1 MHDIQSLTLIAD
13 ITIIIAA
20 SFFIGFIM
28 QKFKLPV
35 IFAYIVAGMLIGPYG
50 FKLIKK
56 LDEVEALAEV
66 GVALLMFVKGVEL
79 NFSKLKTI
87 WKVSIIGSTVQI
99 VVMMLLGFSLS
110 MYLGWDI
117 YNSLLLGMILSIS
130 STMTV
135 MKILIDKGE
144 MHTLHGRITTGF
156 LIVQDLMVVMMVFF
170 VSNFEAIKN
179 GKPLDIVFIT
189 LGSLLLVYFIVFV
202 GRKVLPR
209 VLTFIVR
216 SRNREMFLLSIFI
229 IAIGIPLSTYTLGLT
244 VALGAFV
251 AGFMLSEAKYNVEI
265 STQIQPLRDIFVVI
279 FFVSMGMLINPMLL
293 FKEIP
298 LVLMVVMTVVLGKF
312 VTSIISIRLCGYSTK
327 TSVRVALLV
336 THIGEFSFIFLTV
349 GQLYG
354 QVPQELSSSVIVV
367 TLITILMTSFFVN
380 NTERIYKI
388 LSRFSL
394 IKLFCSRTL
403 DCHEYDDHKFNFNGH
418 IIICGYGRTGSF
430 LVKELKDNCNIVII
444 EHDPRKIDEIKKL
457 GCPYI
462 YADAINPA
470 VLKIA
475 NVHKASILI
484 LALPDVRTKQIA
496 IRFAKECN
504 PDIFII
510 SRAFDREES
519 REWERMGSNRTTIPH
534 LIEAIEMLKEIRKR
548 LSL

>member
-13 ITIIIAA
+13 ITIIITT

-28 QKFKLPV
+28 HKFKLPV
-35 IFAYIVAGMLIGPYG
+35 VFAYIVAGMLIGPYG
-50 FKLIKK
+50 FQLIKK
-56 LDEVEALAEV
+56 VHEVEALAEL

-87 WKVSIIGSTVQI
+87 WKVSIIGSMIQI

-110 MYLGWDI
+110 IYLGWNL
-117 YNSLLLGMILSIS
+117 YSALLLGMILAIS

-170 VSNFEAIKN
+170 ISNFEAIKK
-179 GKPLDIVFIT
+179 GEPLDIIFIA

-202 GRKVLPR
+202 GRKVLPK
-209 VLTFIVR
+209 VLTFIVK
-216 SRNREMFLLSIFI
+216 SSNREMFLLSIFI
-229 IAIGIPLSTYTLGLT
+229 IAVGIPLSTYTLGLT

-265 STQIQPLRDIFVVI
+265 STQLQPLRDIFVVI

-293 FKEIP
+293 FREIP
-298 LVLMVVMTVVLGKF
+298 LILAIVAIVVIGKF
-312 VTSIISIRLCGYSTK
+312 ITAIVSIKLCGYSSK
-327 TSVRVALLV
+327 TSVNVAMLV
-336 THIGEFSFIFLTV
+336 MHTGEFSFIFLTV
-349 GQLYG
+349 GQIYG
-354 QVPQELSSSVIVV
+354 YVPQELSSSVIAV
-367 TLITILMTSFFVN
+367 TLITILMTSFFAN
-380 NTERIYKI
+380 NKERIYEI
-388 LSRFSL
+388 LNKFSYIRL
-394 IKLFCSRTL
+394 LFNRAL
-403 DCHEYDDHKFNFNGH
+403 DYNERDDHKFNLKGH
-418 IIICGYGRTGSF
+418 IIICGYGRTGGF
-430 LVKELKDNCNIVII
+430 LVKELKDKCSILII
-444 EHDPRKIDEIKKL
+444 EHDPKKIDEIRKS

-470 VLKIA
+470 VMRIA
-475 NVHKASILI
+475 DVHKAAMLI

-496 IRFAKECN
+496 IQFAKECN

-510 SRAFDREES
+510 SRAFDIEES
-519 REWERMGSNRTTIPH
+519 REWERMGTNKTTIPH
-534 LIEAIEMLKEIRKR
+534 LIEAVEMLKEIRER
-548 LSL
+548 LGL